1 MRKQDMFAILLIL
14 SFLVT
19 LGMVKRQPNES
30 FPVLIPTATPKLVTF
45 TESPVPTIDKDEFEC
60 LRANI
65 YFEARTETTKGME
78 AVAIVTVNRSK
89 NKHYPDTIC
98 GVVQQYAVMKSGR
111 KVCQFSW
118 MCDGKR
124 DTPNLKHVMEARVW
138 DRATVV
144 AEEILQGRVHNFL
157 GQATHYHA
165 SYVNPSWAKAKRFQ
179 QLTKIGVHIFY
190 KDKGLFRK
198 A

>member
-1 MRKQDMFAILLIL
+1 MRKQDIFATLLIL
-14 SFLVT
+14 SFLFA
-19 LGMVKRQPNES
+19 LGMSKRQSTES
-30 FPVLIPTATPKLVTF
+30 FPVLVPTATPRLVTF
-45 TESPVPTIDKDEFEC
+45 TEAPTIDQQEFEC

-65 YFEARTETTKGME
+65 YFEARTESTRGME
-78 AVAIVTVNRSK
+78 AVAFVTVNRSQ

-98 GVVQQYAVMKSGR
+98 GVVRQAVVMKSGR

-124 DTPNLKHVMEARVW
+124 DTPNLAHIMEARAW
-138 DRATVV
+138 DRASTVAQRV
-144 AEEILQGRVHNFL
+144 MQGRVHNFL

-165 SYVNPSWAKAKRFQ
+165 SYVSPSWAKAKRFQ